1 MPRLNRKK
9 NFAATGGLAQLTPH
23 EAGRPALDSTPP
35 AAMIVVGADERVLH
49 VEGAAFARHGVQVED
64 WAGRHLAD
72 ALPGEAAGELMPRY
86 QAALRGEAQ
95 SFDYWSQDGR
105 HAYWVQIAPIQAQE
119 HERTS
124 VVAVIQDITERLRVT
139 SALARSEARLRE
151 AERMVGVGSWELD
164 LSTDTFTYSP
174 GLARLMGL
182 PPEGDL
188 TVSAFVE
195 LVHPEDRRVLRGA
208 IDECV
213 ETGSASCEFRVE
225 IPDGGVRIFT
235 TQGEAVRGEADGP
248 GHLRGA
254 TLDVTVE
261 REGEHERLAAL
272 SIFRQGFDS
281 APIGMALTD
290 PEVGRYLRVN
300 DAMCALLGR
309 SREELVGSTI
319 DSVTH
324 PDDRRSDQGARRAM
338 LEGGDTGFQAE
349 KRYLRP
355 DGSAV
360 WTTLHTTPV
369 RNTDGS
375 VEAFFS
381 QIVDI
386 SERKERETR
395 LEQDASDGVWLA
407 RIRAALDEDR
417 LLLYRQPIVDLKSGE
432 TVQHELML
440 RMRGQDGSLIL
451 PGEFL
456 PIAERYGLISEVDRW
471 VIRRAVEVAG
481 GGEAT
486 EFNLSGSS
494 IGDPD
499 VLRELATAIEES
511 GVDPSLLVVEVTET
525 AIIDQLEAGRIF
537 AEGVTDLGCR
547 LALDDFGTGF
557 ASLTYLKHIPAHHL
571 KIDIEFVH
579 DLTQSPTDRRLVEGI
594 IAFARA
600 FDQITIAEGVE
611 DEATLVLL
619 RDLGADRAQGYLL
632 GRPAPFT
639 IEPGAPVGPPSSDG
653 GQDPVALVRQAFDD
667 FARRDL
673 DALLKRCRDD
683 VLLRA
688 PGTTKMAGKRVTYH
702 GHDGIREYFED
713 VMSVWGR
720 LILTPISFR
729 QAEQSVIAFGRVEG
743 ELNNEI
749 RTTDVLWIWRL
760 RDGIVSSVEAFE
772 RPAGPPGAAS
782 ALRPG
787 RATALS

>member
-1 MPRLNRKK
+1 M
-9 NFAATGGLAQLTPH
+9 TLTPH
-23 EAGRPALDSTPP
+23 EAGRVALESAPP
-35 AAMIVVGADERVLH
+35 AAMIVVDADERILH
-49 VEGAAFARHGVQVED
+49 VEGAAFARHGMQATD
-64 WAGRHLAD
+64 WAGRDLAD
-72 ALPGEAAGELMPRY
+72 ALPADASGELIPRY
-86 QAALRGEAQ
+86 RAALRGEPQ
-95 SFDYWSQDGR
+95 SFDYWSQDRR
-105 HAYWVQIAPIQAQE
+105 HAYWVQIAPIRDQE
-119 HERTS
+119 HTS
-124 VVAVIQDITERLRVT
+124 VVAVIQDITERLRMT
-139 SALARSEARLRE
+139 SALARSEARLQE

-164 LSTDTFTYSP
+164 LSTDMFTYSP

-182 PPEGDL
+182 ALEGNL
-188 TVSAFVE
+188 TVSAFIE
-195 LVHPEDRRVLRGA
+195 LVHPEDRRVLREA
-208 IDECV
+208 IAECV
-213 ETGSASCEFRVE
+213 ETGSASCEFRVD
-225 IPDGGVRIFT
+225 IPNVGVRVFT
-235 TQGEAVRGEADGP
+235 TQGEAVPGEGDGP

-254 TLDVTVE
+254 TLDVTGE
-261 REGEHERLAAL
+261 REGERERLAAL

-290 PEVGRYLRVN
+290 PEAGRYLRVN

-309 SREELVGSTI
+309 SREELVGCTI
-319 DSVTH
+319 ESVTH
-324 PDDRRSDQGARRAM
+324 PEDRGSGQEARRAM
-338 LEGGDTGFQAE
+338 LQGDDASFQAE

-381 QIVDI
+381 QIVDV
-386 SERKERETR
+386 SERKEREGR

-417 LLLYRQPIVDLKSGE
+417 LLLYRQPIIDLKSGK
-432 TVQHELML
+432 TVQHELLL
-440 RMRGQDGSLIL
+440 RMRGQDGSLIH

-456 PIAERYGLISEVDRW
+456 PIAERYGLISEIDRW
-471 VIRRAVEVAG
+471 VIRRAVEIAG

-499 VLRELATAIEES
+499 VLRELATAIEGS

-525 AIIDQLEAGRIF
+525 AIIDQLEAGRVF

-557 ASLTYLKHIPAHHL
+557 ASLTYLKHIPARYL
-571 KIDIEFVH
+571 KIDIEFVR
-579 DLTQSPTDRRLVEGI
+579 DLTQSPTDERLVEGI

-600 FDQITIAEGVE
+600 FDQTTIAEGVE
-611 DEATLVLL
+611 DEETLVRL

-639 IEPGAPVGPPSSDG
+639 IEPGAPVAPSSPESEG
-653 GQDPVALVRQAFDD
+653 DPVAFVRDAFGD

-688 PGTTKMAGKRVTYH
+688 PGTARMADKRVTYH
-702 GHDGIREYFED
+702 GHQGIREYFED
-713 VMSVWGR
+713 VMSVWNR
-720 LILTPISFR
+720 LILTPVSFR
-729 QAEQSVIAFGRVEG
+729 QTEQSVIAFGRVEG
-743 ELNNEI
+743 ESDTEV

-760 RDGIVSSVEAFE
+760 RDGMVSSVEAFDS
-772 RPAGPPGAAS
+772 PAG
-782 ALRPG
+782 RPG
-787 RATALS
+787 TSPTDRLGRAPALS